1 MISKG
6 EVNLLSTLPT
16 ISETDKL
23 SNIMDYFTL
32 SNKLAISLVKVSSE
46 YSILS
51 QEVMEHMEESTEVGN
66 LVSKP

>member
-32 SNKLAISLVKVSSE
+32 SNKLAISLVKVSSD

>member
-1 MISKG
+1 MTPKG
-6 EVNLLSTLPT
+6 EVNLLSTLT
-16 ISETDKL
+16 SISETDKL